1 MVNWRK
7 NRNTRKAQIYRF
19 TQRSY
24 QQSRKATVSKIL
36 DDTFLLNNDSGVTL
50 KIEDTEQV
58 YVTRLEEGNQS
69 DNSLLTNTETKQ
81 SDLYGKI
88 TKNELETCIKEIKRD
103 TSARPDKMSLKV
115 IHQLRSDAIALILNK
130 WWGYKIHNC
139 VKECRTTL
147 LPKMDKGREKVGNLR
162 PITTGNL
169 FMRLYVKIWDKR
181 LRANI
186 VLDEIQ
192 KGFVPDHSYFQTV
205 KIVLQVIKQQR
216 KRKKKYNIVYM

>member
-7 NRNTRKAQIYRF
+7 NRNTRKAQVYRF

-147 LPKMDKGREKVGNLR
+147 LPKMDKG
-162 PITTGNL
+162 
-169 FMRLYVKIWDKR
+169 
-181 LRANI
+181 
-186 VLDEIQ
+186 
-192 KGFVPDHSYFQTV
+192 
-205 KIVLQVIKQQR
+205 
-216 KRKKKYNIVYM
+216 